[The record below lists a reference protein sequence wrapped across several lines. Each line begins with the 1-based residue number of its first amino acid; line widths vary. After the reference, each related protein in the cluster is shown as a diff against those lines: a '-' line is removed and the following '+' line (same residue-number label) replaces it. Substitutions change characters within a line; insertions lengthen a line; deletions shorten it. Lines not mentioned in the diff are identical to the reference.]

1 MSRIYVCHTF
11 YHVYVSILKEMKLE
25 REDTVYEKGDIALS
39 SISTDFGDLEER
51 LRKTGIFRQV
61 MALDEKR
68 EEWRHYP
75 VQGIQLQDSLPSI
88 VRITAIFSNI
98 W

>member
-51 LRKTGIFRQV
+51 LRKTSFR
-61 MALDEKR
+61 
-68 EEWRHYP
+68 
-75 VQGIQLQDSLPSI
+75 SLPGI
-88 VRITAIFSNI
+88 VRITATFSNI